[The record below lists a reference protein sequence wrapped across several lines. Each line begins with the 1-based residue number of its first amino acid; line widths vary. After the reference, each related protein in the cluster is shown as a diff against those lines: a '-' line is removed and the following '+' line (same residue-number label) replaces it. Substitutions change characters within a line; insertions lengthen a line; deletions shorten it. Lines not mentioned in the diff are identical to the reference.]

1 VVAPPIDRLL
11 AAHMSARRPRTPKDP
26 AAPKAATSAQQ
37 FFMKSRREAVKLTNP
52 DLSSADLQKA
62 LADEWREL
70 DEAGRA
76 PFIAKAKTDKARH
89 TKEASKYVPDP
100 IHLKA
105 TKGGK
110 RLQKDPLRPKK
121 PKSAYLYFG
130 EATRAELTSSNPG
143 IRIEAL
149 SKLIGEEWRKLGE
162 EQKAPYVQQAEADQ
176 ERYRVE
182 MADYEP
188 SEQYLQARAAFK
200 AAKKSGGAGSSSDA
214 LVAADDDGEAEELK
228 EENAS
233 LKRKI
238 SELEAQVKAQEKQI
252 DKLEK
257 SAGKAE
263 QKALAIKEKAEK
275 AKAAPKAAPKAEP
288 PAKKQ
293 KVEKPVAEAPV
304 VIQDEAHYISWTKKV
319 LGAKGEKADE
329 EMQSVF
335 ESKGAKALVKLLA
348 KKYKAEHK

>member
-1 VVAPPIDRLL
+1 
-11 AAHMSARRPRTPKDP
+11 MSARRPRTPKDP

-37 FFMKSRREAVKLTNP
+37 FFMKSRREAVKLANP

-143 IRIEAL
+143 IRKCHPHPTRARPVPSAHEHAHMH
-149 SKLIGEEWRKLGE
+149 STYVASAVDRPS
-162 EQKAPYVQQAEADQ
+162 AP
-176 ERYRVE
+176 
-182 MADYEP
+182 
-188 SEQYLQARAAFK
+188 
-200 AAKKSGGAGSSSDA
+200 
-214 LVAADDDGEAEELK
+214 
-228 EENAS
+228 
-233 LKRKI
+233 
-238 SELEAQVKAQEKQI
+238 
-252 DKLEK
+252 
-257 SAGKAE
+257 
-263 QKALAIKEKAEK
+263 
-275 AKAAPKAAPKAEP
+275 
-288 PAKKQ
+288 
-293 KVEKPVAEAPV
+293 
-304 VIQDEAHYISWTKKV
+304 
-319 LGAKGEKADE
+319 
-329 EMQSVF
+329 
-335 ESKGAKALVKLLA
+335 
-348 KKYKAEHK
+348 